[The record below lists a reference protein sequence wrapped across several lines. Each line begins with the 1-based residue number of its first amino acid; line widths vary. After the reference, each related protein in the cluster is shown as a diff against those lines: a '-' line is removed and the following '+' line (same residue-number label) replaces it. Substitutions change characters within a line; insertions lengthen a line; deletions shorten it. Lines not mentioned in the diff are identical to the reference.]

1 MISAIL
7 RIRVINLRIKLI
19 YRKIVHNLIT
29 MDFVNRIKQTTLN
42 VAEKFTP
49 VLKDSKFKESGRINP
64 EEFVK

>member
-7 RIRVINLRIKLI
+7 RIRQINPRIKLI